1 MLQLKITQFESS
13 ILWFYVKWKVYCLFD
28 RIKTLVM
35 FDEENK
41 TKTYKKVKSHKKV
54 ILDILWRKKEK
65 I

>member
-41 TKTYKKVKSHKKV
+41 NKT
-54 ILDILWRKKEK
+54 
-65 I
+65 